1 MCNRMSE
8 TGLVVSFSYLVP
20 SLVFTEVVF
29 FVFFEDGMGQF
40 VKDNRAVF
48 TLYLESK

>member
-1 MCNRMSE
+1 MSE

-20 SLVFTEVVF
+20 SLVFTKCF
-29 FVFFEDGMGQF
+29 FLGGGYEDGMGQF

-48 TLYLESK
+48 TLYLENK